1 METTK
6 KQPLISRSMQ
16 CVHWFVIGG
25 CVSVQLHASNVI
37 TDWNSMA
44 SKTIVATAG
53 TPPPAA
59 GVWFAYMSLA
69 MYDAVNAITGQYQ
82 PVYYRTSGSSDAS
95 TDAAAAAAAHRVLVN
110 YFPAQQSALDVF
122 FVTSIAGINGSP
134 QAISDGKAIGEAAAQ
149 AVISARARDGLLA
162 NISYTP
168 GSGPGSWIPT
178 PPNFPSPVTPWLGP
192 MRPFTMRA
200 PDDFLPDPPPALTS
214 ETWKRDCNLTHL

>member
-82 PVYYRTSGSSDAS
+82 PVYYRTPGLFRRLYGRSSGRRRAS
-95 TDAAAAAAAHRVLVN
+95 RTRQLFSCAAVRLGR
-110 YFPAQQSALDVF
+110 F
-122 FVTSIAGINGSP
+122 FRNVDRGINGSP
-134 QAISDGKAIGEAAAQ
+134 QAISDGKAIGEAATQ
-149 AVISARARDGLLA
+149 AGISARARDGLLA
-162 NISYTP
+162 SISYTH

-214 ETWKRDCNLTHL
+214 ETWKRDYNLTHL